1 MLTLRHG
8 LFLSHGTVQTMALL
22 RGGGWGGV
30 GGALLGDAVYVESY
44 TKTREK
50 EVVGEC
56 LPFCFSLGTHNTG
69 SVCELQTS

>member
-1 MLTLRHG
+1 M
-8 LFLSHGTVQTMALL
+8 
-22 RGGGWGGV
+22 